1 MRVALLT
8 KKWSVRGGN
17 ERQAVE
23 LARYLAGRGADV
35 RIVCQKD
42 DGTHDLDLP
51 VERLPGIR
59 FDPTASMVTWVLAA
73 KRAVRRLRTSGAVDV
88 VVGFNQSVLQD
99 VFRLGGGTHAA
110 YLEATAEDPSSRGG
124 PVLDRL
130 ALRFERERVHEKN
143 THLFIAPC
151 ARVGREL
158 ERHYRVDP
166 ARIRVIMNGVDL
178 DRYRPEGPPG
188 ERAEVRR
195 RWGVD
200 ERDDVAL
207 FVGHNPHLKGL
218 DLAAAAAERAG
229 VKLVYVGR
237 ATPPAERPP
246 WLIWDGERA
255 DLESA
260 YRAADLLLLPA
271 RFDTF
276 GGVVLEAYAS
286 GLPAVAT
293 DLIGATDLAAGTD
306 LEGLLIRDPEDV
318 EGLVDRVKRA
328 LGAERAELG
337 RQARAIAEGRT
348 LARWGEEMAETLE
361 EIGGGAF

>member
-23 LARYLAGRGADV
+23 LARYLAARGDEV

-42 DGTHDLDLP
+42 DGTHQLDLP
-51 VERLPGIR
+51 VERLPGVR
-59 FDPTASMVTWVLAA
+59 FDPTASMLTWVLGA
-73 KRAVRRLRTSGAVDV
+73 KRAVHRLRRNGAVDV
-88 VVGFNQSVLQD
+88 VVGFNQSVIQD

-110 YLEATAEDPSSRGG
+110 YLQATAGDPSSRGG

-130 ALRFERERVHEKN
+130 ALRFERERLHEKN
-143 THLFIAPC
+143 TRLLIAPC

-158 ERHYRVDP
+158 EHHYRVAP
-166 ARIRVIMNGVDL
+166 ERIRVIMNGVDL
-178 DRYRPEGPPG
+178 TRYHPDAPPE
-188 ERAEVRR
+188 ERVEVRR
-195 RWGVD
+195 RWGVA
-200 ERDDVAL
+200 ETDDVAL

-218 DLAAAAAERAG
+218 DLAEAAAERAG

-237 ATPPAERPP
+237 APAPRARPP
-246 WLIWDGERA
+246 WLIWDGERK

-293 DLIGATDLAAGTD
+293 DLIGATDLAAGTN
-306 LEGLLIRDPEDV
+306 LERLLVRDPEDV
-318 EGLVDRVKRA
+318 EALVDRVKLA
-328 LGAERAELG
+328 LGPDRSDLA
-337 RQARAIAEGRT
+337 RQARAVTEGRT
-348 LARWGEEMAETLE
+348 LARWGEEMAAVLE
-361 EIGGGAF
+361 EVHRVAF